1 MSHPLAAYGKAL
13 MRQDNKGGTLDPVQ
27 PANRHRNVGQQARR
41 ILTCPR
47 EIRRLWR
54 QRSVKR
60 RLAKKLPPSS
70 FRSGEAL
77 WGSSGRFLKR
87 RLASGFQSGGALWES
102 SERFLKRRL
111 AKSGFQSGG
120 ALWGSSGR
128 FLKRRLASGF
138 QSGGA
143 LWGSGGRFLKRGLPG
158 KLAPNNFRDKGAL

>member
-70 FRSGEAL
+70 FRSGGAL
-77 WGSSGRFLKR
+77 WGSSG
-87 RLASGFQSGGALWES
+87 
-102 SERFLKRRL
+102 RFLKRRL

-128 FLKRRLASGF
+128 FLKR
-138 QSGGA
+138 
-143 LWGSGGRFLKRGLPG
+143 GLPE

>member
-1 MSHPLAAYGKAL
+1 MSHPSAAYGKAL
-13 MRQDNKGGTLDPVQ
+13 MKQDNKGGTLDPVQ

-41 ILTCPR
+41 ILTCHR

-70 FRSGEAL
+70 FRSGGAL
-77 WGSSGRFLKR
+77 WGSSG
-87 RLASGFQSGGALWES
+87 
-102 SERFLKRRL
+102 RFLKRRL

-128 FLKRRLASGF
+128 FLKG
-138 QSGGA
+138 
-143 LWGSGGRFLKRGLPG
+143 GLPE
-158 KLAPNNFRDKGAL
+158 K

>member
-41 ILTCPR
+41 ILTCHR

-60 RLAKKLPPSS
+60 RLAKKLPP
-70 FRSGEAL
+70 
-77 WGSSGRFLKR
+77 
-87 RLASGFQSGGALWES
+87 SGFQSGGALWES

-120 ALWGSSGR
+120 ALWGSR
-128 FLKRRLASGF
+128 
-138 QSGGA
+138 
-143 LWGSGGRFLKRGLPG
+143 GRFLKRGLPE
-158 KLAPNNFRDKGAL
+158 K

>member
-70 FRSGEAL
+70 FRSGA
-77 WGSSGRFLKR
+77 
-87 RLASGFQSGGALWES
+87 ALWES
-102 SERFLKRRL
+102 SGRFLKRRL
-111 AKSGFQSGG
+111 AKSGFRSGG

-128 FLKRRLASGF
+128 FLKR
-138 QSGGA
+138 
-143 LWGSGGRFLKRGLPG
+143 GLPE

>member
-60 RLAKKLPPSS
+60 RLAKKLPPS
-70 FRSGEAL
+70 
-77 WGSSGRFLKR
+77 
-87 RLASGFQSGGALWES
+87 GFQSGGALWGS
-102 SERFLKRRL
+102 SGRFLKRRL

-128 FLKRRLASGF
+128 FLKR
-138 QSGGA
+138 
-143 LWGSGGRFLKRGLPG
+143 GLPV
-158 KLAPNNFRDKGAL
+158 KLAPNNFRNKGAL

>member
-60 RLAKKLPPSS
+60 RLAKKLPPS
-70 FRSGEAL
+70 
-77 WGSSGRFLKR
+77 
-87 RLASGFQSGGALWES
+87 
-102 SERFLKRRL
+102 
-111 AKSGFQSGG
+111 GFQSGG

-128 FLKRRLASGF
+128 FLKRRLAKSGF
-138 QSGGA
+138 RSGGA
-143 LWGSGGRFLKRGLPG
+143 LWGSSGRFLKRGLPV
-158 KLAPNNFRDKGAL
+158 KLAPNNFRNKGAL

>member
-1 MSHPLAAYGKAL
+1 MSHSLAAYGKAL
-13 MRQDNKGGTLDPVQ
+13 MKQNKGGTLDPVQ

-41 ILTCPR
+41 ILTCHR

-54 QRSVKR
+54 QRNVKR

-70 FRSGEAL
+70 FRSGA
-77 WGSSGRFLKR
+77 
-87 RLASGFQSGGALWES
+87 ALWES
-102 SERFLKRRL
+102 SGRFLKRRL

>member
-41 ILTCPR
+41 ILTC
-47 EIRRLWR
+47 IRRLWR

-70 FRSGEAL
+70 FRSGAAL

-87 RLASGFQSGGALWES
+87 RLA
-102 SERFLKRRL
+102 
-111 AKSGFQSGG
+111 KSGFRSGG
-120 ALWGSSGR
+120 ALWGSS
-128 FLKRRLASGF
+128 
-138 QSGGA
+138 
-143 LWGSGGRFLKRGLPG
+143 GRFLKRGLPG